1 MMQRT
6 RRATLAGLLVALI
19 VAAGYSLAAVPNV
32 ELVTL
37 LVFVSGFLLGP
48 RLGPVV
54 GATSWGLYSV
64 FNPMGSGAAVP
75 TVLAAQMLA
84 GALVGLAGAW
94 AGPVVLERMPRYAGM
109 IVCGLCGL
117 ILTLMYQLV
126 VNAAA
131 FFTFVDDRGLR
142 AFWTLMVGGSAYT
155 AMHLLWNTAVF
166 FVALRPVMTV
176 LDRYRLE
183 MRP

>member
-1 MMQRT
+1 MQRT

-37 LVFVSGFLLGP
+37 LVFVSGFLLGA

-54 GATSWGLYSV
+54 GATSWGLYSL

-75 TVLAAQMLA
+75 SIMAAQMAA

-94 AGPVVLERMPRYAGM
+94 AGPAVLERVPRAAGM
-109 IVCGLCGL
+109 ILCGLCGL
-117 ILTLMYQLV
+117 ILTLVYQLM

-131 FFTFVDDRGLR
+131 FFSFVDDRSFR
-142 AFWTLMVGGSAYT
+142 AFWALMAGGTAFT
-155 AMHLLWNTAVF
+155 AMHLLWNTALF
-166 FVALRPVMTV
+166 MLALRPAMSV
-176 LDRYRLE
+176 LDRYRMELH
-183 MRP
+183 P

>member
-37 LVFVSGFLLGP
+37 LIFVSGFLLGS
-48 RLGPVV
+48 RLGPAV
-54 GATSWGLYSV
+54 GAAAWGLYSLL
-64 FNPMGSGAAVP
+64 NPMGAAVP
-75 TVLAAQMLA
+75 PVLAAQTA
-84 GALVGLAGAW
+84 SGALVGLVGAL
-94 AGPVVLERMPRYAGM
+94 AGPPILERLPRVVGM
-109 IVCGLCGL
+109 LLCALSGL
-117 ILTLMYQLV
+117 ILTVMYQVV
-126 VNAAA
+126 VNSAA
-131 FFTFVDDRGLR
+131 FFAFVDERGLR
-142 AFWTLMVGGSAYT
+142 AFWTFMVGGIAFT

-166 FVALRPVMTV
+166 LVALRPVMSV

-183 MRP
+183 LHP